1 MGFINPET
9 ILPLALAFVAGIT
22 IHEFAHAFIAYQ
34 MGDMTPMQQGR
45 VTLNPLAHLTLWG
58 TLLIFLIGFGWG
70 KPVQHRI
77 YDIRRRLWVALAGPV
92 SNLILAALAA
102 LVLRSGLLP
111 SAGPTWLNV
120 DGVLFFMIW
129 INVLLAVFNLL
140 PLSPLDGATVFAGI
154 LPDPFG
160 PRLAEYNARYPQAL
174 ILFLLVDMLLV
185 SRVLGQSLLWTVLGP
200 PIDGLMG
207 LLL

>member
-1 MGFINPET
+1 MGFINPQT

-22 IHEFAHAFIAYQ
+22 FHEFAHAYVAYQ
-34 MGDMTPMQQGR
+34 MGDMTPVQQGR

-92 SNLILAALAA
+92 ANLILAALAA
-102 LVLRSGLLP
+102 LLIRSGLLP
-111 SAGPTWLNV
+111 DVGPTWLNV
-120 DGVLFFMIW
+120 SGVMLYMVY

-160 PRLAEYNARYPQAL
+160 PRLAEYNARFPQAL
-174 ILFLLVDMLLV
+174 ILFLLADSLLV
-185 SRVLGQSLLWTVLGP
+185 SRVFGRSLLQMALGP